1 MIARL
6 VNLSFTPDN
15 SSQLIIKTK
24 ENIRSLFDELSG
36 IDVEVT
42 IRKAMPKRSLNANA
56 YFWQLCG
63 QLAEKLSI
71 PKTEIYRSYIKEIGD
86 NSFFSCVKESEA
98 PRMVRDWQ
106 RNGIGWVAETFES
119 KLEGC
124 TNVIL
129 YEGSSVYNTKQM
141 SDLIDMCIEDC
152 KSQSIETLP
161 PDELNSLLKEWNN
174 EN

>member
-6 VNLSFTPDN
+6 VNLSFTPN
-15 SSQLIIKTK
+15 NNSQLIIKTK

-71 PKTEIYRSYIKEIGD
+71 PKTEIYRSYIKEIGG
-86 NSFFSCVKESEA
+86 NSFFACVKSDTA
-98 PRMVRDWQ
+98 DRMVEDWQ
-106 RNGIGWVAETFES
+106 RNGIGWVAETFDS
-119 KLEGC
+119 KLDGC
-124 TNVIL
+124 TNIIL

-141 SDLIDMCIEDC
+141 SNLIDMCIEDC
-152 KSQSIETLP
+152 KAQGIETLP
-161 PDELNSLLKEWNN
+161 PDELKRLIEEW
-174 EN
+174 E